1 MMFYYVFENK
11 NAKMYHFATTEHSVT
26 VKLKGPISR
35 KKIFTCLYYWLRDTL
50 WNDLNIIWYYL

>member
-1 MMFYYVFENK
+1 MIFYYIFENK

-50 WNDLNIIWYYL
+50 